1 MTSGDDDWMARV
13 LAGDPVALRLLD
25 LARTLS
31 AEQFAAFVRA
41 GERLLGGMPIAEVE
55 ELAWQEM
62 DAVE

>member
-1 MTSGDDDWMARV
+1 MTQPQTMAGV
-13 LAGDPVALRLLD
+13 LAK
-25 LARTLS
+25 ARHP
-31 AEQFAAFVRA
+31 A